1 WLLRTPD
8 GEPTKEALDL
18 SPYEVAY
25 LRGREAAAID
35 AALVRLIQYNVLAVD
50 ASTRQLSRKSEKLG
64 GDAPD
69 LEKVL
74 FGAVQSGSNPVVGE
88 VRAKAQKIASKP
100 RKRLEKLGLVVAEDR
115 AILVRGL
122 PGLLLWAVALIGLI
136 KIFVGMSRHRPVG
149 FLVVLV
155 I

>member
-1 WLLRTPD
+1 MNPFDWTGPEFLSFYIGILASAIIVALVVRWLLRTPD

-35 AALVRLIQYNVLAVD
+35 AALVQLIQYNVLAVD

-64 GDAPD
+64 GNAPD

-88 VRAKAQKIASKP
+88 VRAKAQKIA
-100 RKRLEKLGLVVAEDR
+100 
-115 AILVRGL
+115 
-122 PGLLLWAVALIGLI
+122 
-136 KIFVGMSRHRPVG
+136 
-149 FLVVLV
+149 
-155 I
+155 